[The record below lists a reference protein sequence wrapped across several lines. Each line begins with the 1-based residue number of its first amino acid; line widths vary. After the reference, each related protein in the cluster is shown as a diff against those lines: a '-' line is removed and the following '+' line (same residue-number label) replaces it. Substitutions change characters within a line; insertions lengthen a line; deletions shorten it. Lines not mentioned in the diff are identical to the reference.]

1 LKDHRKVVAWLASF
15 VCVVSVGC
23 AVLGLVFL
31 YLNGNFASILEE
43 EGVDAVAA
51 AAFPTVGATIA
62 ARRPGNPIGWIFC
75 LTGLSLGVAIFASG
89 YAEYALVTQPDALPA
104 GILAAWL
111 GTWTWLPGIV
121 LGPTF
126 LLLLFPHGRLP
137 SRRWRPV
144 PWFSVGATA
153 LGVGVL
159 MVLPWSSL
167 DISLPAENP
176 FEIADAQT
184 IEFAAFAVG
193 IGAGM
198 VSMALSV
205 LALILRFR
213 RSRGVERQQLKWF
226 VYAGTLTVV
235 LLFLPLFPAFGVV
248 GSFLQ
253 VLAAPLL
260 PAAAGVAI
268 LRHRLYDID
277 VLVNRTL
284 VYGALTATLALVYLG
299 GVATTQTVFRF
310 LTEQDQ
316 QPQLAVVAST
326 LLIAALFNPLR
337 RRIQSFIDR
346 RFYRSKYDAR
356 KTLEDFSTRLREE
369 TDLDG
374 LTAELLEVTR
384 QTMQPARVSLWL
396 RRPTSDREPDVDS
409 R

>member
-1 LKDHRKVVAWLASF
+1 
-15 VCVVSVGC
+15 
-23 AVLGLVFL
+23 
-31 YLNGNFASILEE
+31 
-43 EGVDAVAA
+43 
-51 AAFPTVGATIA
+51 
-62 ARRPGNPIGWIFC
+62 
-75 LTGLSLGVAIFASG
+75 
-89 YAEYALVTQPDALPA
+89 
-104 GILAAWL
+104 
-111 GTWTWLPGIV
+111 
-121 LGPTF
+121 
-126 LLLLFPHGRLP
+126 
-137 SRRWRPV
+137 V